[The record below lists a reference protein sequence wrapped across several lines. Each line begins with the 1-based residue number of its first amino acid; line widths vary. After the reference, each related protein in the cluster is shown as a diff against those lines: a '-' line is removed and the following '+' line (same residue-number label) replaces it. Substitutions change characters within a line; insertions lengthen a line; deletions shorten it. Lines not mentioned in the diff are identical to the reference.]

1 MALHERVDYT
11 VGDLQR
17 EDMADDPLA
26 EFREWLA
33 LAAERGLREPNCMA
47 LATANA
53 AGEPSVRFVLLR
65 GVDATGFVFF
75 TNYGSRK
82 GQELA
87 ENPAA
92 SLAFWWPEL
101 ERQVRVEGRIEFA
114 PESESDEYFNSRP
127 RGSQLGA
134 WSSPQSQVISDRGEL
149 VERLAAAT
157 ERFRDRPVPRP
168 EFWGGYRLV
177 PTQIEFWQ
185 GRPSRLHDRI
195 RYRRGNPG
203 GWLKERLAP

>member
-1 MALHERVDYT
+1 MALHERFDYT

-17 EDMADDPLA
+17 EDMADDPLD
-26 EFREWLA
+26 EFRIWLA
-33 LAAERGLREPNCMA
+33 KASEHGLREPNCMA

-65 GVDATGFVFF
+65 AVDDTGFQFF
-75 TNYGSRK
+75 TNYDSRK

-101 ERQVRVEGRIEFA
+101 EQQVRVEGRIEFA
-114 PESESDEYFNSRP
+114 PESESDDYFNSRP

-134 WSSPQSQVISDRGEL
+134 WSSPQSQVIADRGEL

-157 ERFRDRPVPRP
+157 ERFQDQPVPRP
-168 EFWGGYRLV
+168 EFWGGYCLV

-195 RYRRGNPG
+195 RYRRSNPG